1 MLRASTWMTRWRKQI
16 NLTLSAREQN
26 NAAKLVRR
34 GDPLF
39 LLPLFTPK
47 NTSYEFHGNGW
58 WTESA
63 TFTRSPFFKYKSQFS
78 KFGPLPVLVPLPD
91 KLLLIPQ
98 DPAQTSS
105 VGAPWTPPGRTCG
118 SLSFVP
124 KAFIHILQGYIVML
138 SPTYVSVSSSK
149 LGAPR
154 GMALPCSFSH
164 PQYLT
169 NTYYWENR
177 WLRRHKDARGHSDG
191 PLLWEGISVTMR
203 QTFP

>member
-16 NLTLSAREQN
+16 NLTLSTREQN

-105 VGAPWTPPGRTCG
+105 VGAPWTSPGRTCG

-124 KAFIHILQGYIVML
+124 KAFIHILQDILSCCHLLMYL
-138 SPTYVSVSSSK
+138 SPQVNWE
-149 LGAPR
+149 
-154 GMALPCSFSH
+154 LPGVWL
-164 PQYLT
+164 YLVHFLIP
-169 NTYYWENR
+169 NT
-177 WLRRHKDARGHSDG
+177 
-191 PLLWEGISVTMR
+191 
-203 QTFP
+203 